1 MKKRLSLQD
10 KAELA
15 MKQAIRKVVE
25 RHKKSGRPLA
35 IWENGKVVMISPK
48 NIK

>member
-1 MKKRLSLQD
+1 MKKRLSLHD